1 MLMVVIGITYGTLI
15 GLVGNWLLFRKMDDN
30 RRSRKEPLQG
40 IGLVFFI
47 RYIVDALAL
56 FIYGYIVKEP
66 WPIIAAG
73 FSLTVAVKISL
84 FIVYARKG
92 GKFG

>member
-1 MLMVVIGITYGTLI
+1 MVVIGITYGTLI
-15 GLVGNWLLFRKMDDN
+15 GLLGNWLLFRQLENN
-30 RRSRKEPLQG
+30 RRSGKEPLQG

-47 RYIVDALAL
+47 RYLVDAIAL
-56 FIYGYIVKEP
+56 FVFGYIVKEP
-66 WPIIAAG
+66 WPIIASV

-84 FIVYARKG
+84 FIVYTRKG

>member
-1 MLMVVIGITYGTLI
+1 MFLVVIGITHGTVI
-15 GLVGNWLLFRKMDDN
+15 GLIGNWLLFRKMDSN
-30 RRSRKEPLQG
+30 RNSGQEPLKG

-47 RYIVDALAL
+47 RYMIDAFAL
-56 FIYGYIVKEP
+56 FLFGYIVKDP

-84 FIVYARKG
+84 FIAYARKG

>member
-1 MLMVVIGITYGTLI
+1 MLAVVIAITYGSLI
-15 GLVGNWLLFRKMDDN
+15 GLTGNWLLFRKMDDN
-30 RRSRKEPLQG
+30 RRSGKEPLRG
-40 IGLVFFI
+40 VGLVFFI
-47 RYIVDALAL
+47 RYMIDALAL
-56 FIYGYIVKEP
+56 FVYGYIVRDP